1 MYDYFFSVR
10 FVLTL
15 LFVTLL
21 TTNVQARINTNSNSN
36 SEAQKAQTDEII
48 RRFYNQNCRE
58 GYQSDGVG
66 GCKQV
71 SPPVDTNEFQK
82 QQSNSTKQV
91 NSPNEAG
98 LIAKHRS
105 EIIQR
110 CGISESATTKI
121 VGMKDDNKPPD
132 YILLEPWSPTWMIT
146 YRIDTGNII
155 FGEKQFQKKICV
167 INKKTGSVKVSSD

>member
-1 MYDYFFSVR
+1 MCYYFFSVR
-10 FVLTL
+10 FVLAIL
-15 LFVTLL
+15 CVTLF
-21 TTNVQARINTNSNSN
+21 TTNLQARINTNSNSN
-36 SEAQKAQTDEII
+36 SEAQKAQTDEIV

-58 GYQSDGVG
+58 GFQADGVG

-71 SPPVDTNEFQK
+71 SPSVDTNEFQK
-82 QQSNSTKQV
+82 QQKNTTKQV

-121 VGMKDDNKPPD
+121 VSMKDDNKQPD
-132 YILLEPWSPTWMIT
+132 YLSLDPWSPTWMIT

-155 FGEKQFQKKICV
+155 FGEKQFQNKICV
-167 INKKTGSVKVSSD
+167 INKKTGSVKITTD

>member
-1 MYDYFFSVR
+1 MSIFSIR
-10 FVLTL
+10 FVLII
-15 LFVTLL
+15 LFVAIP

-36 SEAQKAQTDEII
+36 SEAQKAQADEIL
-48 RRFYNQNCRE
+48 RRFYNNNCRD
-58 GYQSDGVG
+58 GYQADGVG
-66 GCKQV
+66 GCKEV
-71 SPPVDTNEFQK
+71 TPPVVPSQVQS

-91 NSPNEAG
+91 NPTNDAG

-110 CGISESATTKI
+110 CGIPESATTKI

-146 YRIDTGNII
+146 YRIDTGNVI
-155 FGEKQFQKKICV
+155 FGERQYQKKVCV
-167 INKKTGSVKVSSD
+167 INKKTGSAKVTSD